1 VREILF
7 RGKVVEDCNYK
18 GKFIHG
24 DFAYGNCIR
33 PIENV
38 GDDIIKSYALYDEL
52 AFVKVELETVGQ
64 FTGLLDKKG
73 NKVFEGDIVSF
84 YEVLGQQGFMK
95 PFKGVVK
102 YGKGYYYVEYINERN
117 RKGTWNLSSCWH
129 LEVVGN
135 IHDNGELYR
144 EIKGE

>member
-1 VREILF
+1 MREILF

-24 DFAYGNCIR
+24 DFAYENCIR

-52 AFVKVELETVGQ
+52 AFVKVEPETVGQ

-73 NKVFEGDIVSF
+73 NKIFEGDILKTV
-84 YEVLGQQGFMK
+84 YHDELAC
-95 PFKGVVK
+95 VK
-102 YGKGYYYVEYINERN
+102 YNDENTSFEIHFKNHSDTLGLNYYSSDVEI
-117 RKGTWNLSSCWH
+117 
-129 LEVVGN
+129 VGN
-135 IHDNGELYR
+135 IHDNKE
-144 EIKGE
+144 K